1 MRTPRAILLLTVLCA
16 AYVAR
21 AQIEPPRRITRT
33 PAEFSCLLDADGD
46 GDLDLVTADRA
57 SGLLRVGRRTSSTSV
72 TWESPTSG
80 GIAPLDGFTAG
91 RVLTNARHAVV
102 LTGMLANRAAVLDLA
117 SAGSART
124 PRPLF
129 PQSAGPRLVVAL
141 NTVPA
146 SSTDELFLSS
156 DLNGGGAF
164 FRQLFQTTGFG
175 TFAQLD
181 FDNGPFPFTFAAGLC
196 MSNGAIPRVAGLL
209 PDTDEIYLFSIG
221 NNGASVGLQ
230 PPRSVPLSDSSQFIF
245 GGFVPT
251 TPLGQ
256 FLVFTPGVQTAYSI
270 PLEPNHTY
278 GAVFGTATPLGLPVR
293 PWSIQ
298 LGPGVRQLTLITA
311 NGAAS
316 VYDFDGTT
324 LAPHSTMEL
333 PAGVSGGFTALCADP
348 SAGQLFMLIDTD
360 GDRASDTSCRYTFN
374 GRSFVAADPAVAMPA
389 LSERAGRPNTLAFV
403 GEPLVNTNAARIA
416 AYTVADWSV
425 SASGVTPSTTIQAAI
440 DRGAALGL
448 GVPAATVINDVP
460 ADATHLLLDQ
470 LASDIAVQPLFT
482 AAGESVSVP
491 RMEPEGG
498 LFDSAVQVTITAPAS
513 VTRILYRL
521 NAADPWTQSA
531 GRTQTFWLYADTTVQ
546 CFGWNNANNR
556 TTPIISGDFTFS
568 RPPEEQDSDGD
579 GVPDFVELALG
590 LDPAGGQDDDGD
602 GLLDLDE
609 ILGGTRPDLVDS
621 DGDGATDREER
632 AAGTDPNNASSV
644 PSESQI
650 LSGTQSASERHAV
663 FDLFLSPRPYDGVIA
678 AYTVAATNVPCRITA
693 LDGSLLASSVTR
705 ETYYPYVPMPNLVFS
720 NLPIPFEGLFAGFTT
735 PAHFNVYTLSADPR
749 IGRELV
755 KLITAPAQPPVS
767 VAYSWSGGDPSAEVT
782 AWSNAAQ
789 TAYAAAVRPEQGES
803 ATVVDTLTAALFE
816 TFVAR
821 ELSRRGLLTA
831 SAVSLFP
838 ARTEPESLP
847 HPSAADLLLIQT
859 AGDRDYPAY
868 NLVDTLSWLRT
879 ACTNTAYTDVTALRT
894 LAHSI
899 YGVASLQ
906 MNDAPGQYPLPF
918 DAIRAVVQEGTVT
931 GAYTNHIGAAELN
944 LAKQGSDRLLGLIPA
959 RPRLTL
965 HLLAG
970 ASQPPDSAVLADP
983 DSGLRYSLV
992 SAGGAAFPLVFAF
1005 AVPSNSTLHVEGFLN
1020 GADTRRGADFEVEV
1034 ITLSATALP
1043 APTPVDQDANL
1054 LPDAY
1059 EHLVFGVTGTP
1070 LGRDWDN
1077 DGYSDLQEYLEGCDP
1092 TDATVTPAVAAVA
1105 LEPPEAHIALDGSDV
1120 RVFWLWPAR
1129 YHNRFDFILES
1140 TPALGALPFAAST
1153 PSVNAADDLLDIR
1166 LPTASEGPQR
1176 FYRIRV
1182 RLR

>member
-21 AQIEPPRRITRT
+21 AQIEPPRWITRT

-256 FLVFTPGVQTAYSI
+256 FLVFTPGAQTAYSI

-448 GVPAATVINDVP
+448 G
-460 ADATHLLLDQ
+460 
-470 LASDIAVQPLFT
+470 
-482 AAGESVSVP
+482 
-491 RMEPEGG
+491 
-498 LFDSAVQVTITAPAS
+498 
-513 VTRILYRL
+513 
-521 NAADPWTQSA
+521 
-531 GRTQTFWLYADTTVQ
+531 
-546 CFGWNNANNR
+546 
-556 TTPIISGDFTFS
+556 
-568 RPPEEQDSDGD
+568 
-579 GVPDFVELALG
+579 
-590 LDPAGGQDDDGD
+590 
-602 GLLDLDE
+602 
-609 ILGGTRPDLVDS
+609 
-621 DGDGATDREER
+621 
-632 AAGTDPNNASSV
+632 
-644 PSESQI
+644 
-650 LSGTQSASERHAV
+650 
-663 FDLFLSPRPYDGVIA
+663 
-678 AYTVAATNVPCRITA
+678 
-693 LDGSLLASSVTR
+693 
-705 ETYYPYVPMPNLVFS
+705 
-720 NLPIPFEGLFAGFTT
+720 
-735 PAHFNVYTLSADPR
+735 
-749 IGRELV
+749 
-755 KLITAPAQPPVS
+755 
-767 VAYSWSGGDPSAEVT
+767 
-782 AWSNAAQ
+782 
-789 TAYAAAVRPEQGES
+789 
-803 ATVVDTLTAALFE
+803 
-816 TFVAR
+816 
-821 ELSRRGLLTA
+821 
-831 SAVSLFP
+831 
-838 ARTEPESLP
+838 
-847 HPSAADLLLIQT
+847 
-859 AGDRDYPAY
+859 
-868 NLVDTLSWLRT
+868 
-879 ACTNTAYTDVTALRT
+879 
-894 LAHSI
+894 
-899 YGVASLQ
+899 
-906 MNDAPGQYPLPF
+906 
-918 DAIRAVVQEGTVT
+918 
-931 GAYTNHIGAAELN
+931 
-944 LAKQGSDRLLGLIPA
+944 
-959 RPRLTL
+959 
-965 HLLAG
+965 
-970 ASQPPDSAVLADP
+970 
-983 DSGLRYSLV
+983 
-992 SAGGAAFPLVFAF
+992 
-1005 AVPSNSTLHVEGFLN
+1005 
-1020 GADTRRGADFEVEV
+1020 
-1034 ITLSATALP
+1034 
-1043 APTPVDQDANL
+1043 
-1054 LPDAY
+1054 
-1059 EHLVFGVTGTP
+1059 
-1070 LGRDWDN
+1070 
-1077 DGYSDLQEYLEGCDP
+1077 
-1092 TDATVTPAVAAVA
+1092 
-1105 LEPPEAHIALDGSDV
+1105 
-1120 RVFWLWPAR
+1120 
-1129 YHNRFDFILES
+1129 
-1140 TPALGALPFAAST
+1140 
-1153 PSVNAADDLLDIR
+1153 
-1166 LPTASEGPQR
+1166 
-1176 FYRIRV
+1176 
-1182 RLR
+1182 